1 MVKFGYIK
9 CENCGK
15 EVKKTK
21 QNQHK
26 CFKHEEQ
33 EVCPICGL
41 KVSAKHYNEHYNRC
55 RGKEFW
61 VKFKPCFLFIL
72 RGVRRFNLNM
82 KKAAFQGSRF
92 ERQSYLDLN
101 SIPGS
106 LLQNRELFSKLGQE
120 RENKALEE
128 DRRRA
133 KKMGIDFDKLYLSE
147 AIKDTASD
155 NFPGISVRQVIFTF
169 LKNNKIGDDKLYNL
183 IDMKLYKYDYPTDEE
198 IQSNLLIWTK
208 IEKLRAIYRYNEMFQ
223 VFYHL
228 LYECYHMPYN
238 HKCQYCLRYFVNIKN
253 HYKVCFDFKKAFYKH
268 RDAVISDYLKM
279 FDCYDKWSSAK
290 VAYYLNYY
298 KESSH
303 EYFLD
308 TIKAHVK
315 NRRKFLD
322 TVERKEN
329 EERRQ
334 RGEVRLGKRFV
345 CDLINEVRVWCDM
358 KPHKY
363 KIKNNKR
370 IIIKEEDDYEES
382 EEVSES
388 ESNSLDHMNAEIDED
403 EEVDYTEEEI
413 PEKDIALPYRIPE
426 KEVQAM
432 RLLLKPKVKKIEPK
446 KKEEPKEEPKEKEKP
461 IDEYM
466 QLSNALTDSE
476 KNKEFYKLMGFND
489 FNFLG

>member
-1 MVKFGYIK
+1 MVKFGFIK

-33 EVCPICGL
+33 EVCPICSL

-72 RGVRRFNLNM
+72 KAIRRFNISM

-92 ERQSYLDLN
+92 ERQSFLDLN

-106 LLQNRELFSKLGQE
+106 LMQNRELFNKLGKE
-120 RENKALEE
+120 RENKILEE
-128 DRRRA
+128 DKKRA
-133 KKMGIDFDKLYLSE
+133 KEMGIDFDKLYLSD
-147 AIKDTASD
+147 AIKDTISD
-155 NFPGISVRQVIFTF
+155 NFPGISVRQIIHTF
-169 LKNNKIGDDKLYNL
+169 LKNNKIGDRDLYDR

-208 IEKLRAIYRYNEMFQ
+208 IEKLRNIYRYNEMFQ
-223 VFYHL
+223 EFYHL

-238 HKCQYCLRYFVNIKN
+238 HKCQYCLKYFINIKN
-253 HYKVCFDFKKAFYKH
+253 HYKVCEEFKKAFYKN
-268 RDAVISDYLKM
+268 RDVVITDYLKL
-279 FDCYDKWSSAK
+279 FDCYNKWSTAK
-290 VAYYLNYY
+290 VAYYLDYY
-298 KESSH
+298 RESSH

-322 TVERKEN
+322 KVQIKEN

-345 CDLINEVRVWCDM
+345 CDLINEVRVWCDL

-363 KIKNNKR
+363 RFKNNKR
-370 IIIKEEDDYEES
+370 IIVDNEKEEED
-382 EEVSES
+382 EEVSDS
-388 ESNSLDHMNAEIDED
+388 ESNSMKPINEEIDA
-403 EEVDYTEEEI
+403 EEMDYEEEEI
-413 PEKDIALPYRIPE
+413 PEKDIALPSRIPE
-426 KEVQAM
+426 KDVQAM
-432 RLLLKPKVKKIEPK
+432 KLLLKQKVKKIEPL
-446 KKEEPKEEPKEKEKP
+446 KKEEPKEEPKEEEKP
-461 IDEYM
+461 IDEFM
-466 QLSNALTDSE
+466 QLSNALTDNN
-476 KNKEFYKLMGFND
+476 KNKEFYKQMGFDD
-489 FNFLG
+489 FNFLD